1 VDVIIYGHSHE
12 PRSRLIRG
20 SLVFNP
26 GRARNSFGLITIDEE
41 IRAEIILFFM
51 VSTDLEKRIKTL
63 AQWMFEAKHLVVFT
77 GAGISTESGLPD
89 FRGPDG
95 IWTRQAKGLPQ
106 KMRDFSS
113 AEPNAGHMAIV
124 ELQKLGKLDF
134 LISQNVD
141 NLHLKSGI
149 RPDLLAELHG
159 NVTKL
164 RCTRCEAQVDKSA
177 GLEVCSCGGR
187 LVSSVVNF
195 GQPLPQKELADSYR
209 HSQRCDLFIVV
220 GSSLVVT
227 PAADMPKVAVKSGAR
242 LVIINQGKT
251 PLDRVAHLRFEE
263 RIGEVLPPAVA
274 QLAETVK

>member
-1 VDVIIYGHSHE
+1 MS
-12 PRSRLIRG
+12 PS
-20 SLVFNP
+20 
-26 GRARNSFGLITIDEE
+26 
-41 IRAEIILFFM
+41 
-51 VSTDLEKRIKTL
+51 DLAKRIKTL

-95 IWTRQAKGLPQ
+95 IWTRQAKGLPT
-106 KMRDFSS
+106 KARPFDSV
-113 AEPNAGHMAIV
+113 EPNVGHIAIV
-124 ELQKLGKLDF
+124 ELQKLGKLAF

-164 RCTRCEAQVDKSA
+164 RCTRCEVEMDRFPD
-177 GLEVCSCGGR
+177 LDTCPLCGGK

-195 GQPLPQKELADSYR
+195 GQSLPRKALADSYQ
-209 HSQRCDLFIVV
+209 HSKNCDLFIVV

-227 PAADMPKVAVKSGAR
+227 PAADMPKVALESGAR
-242 LVIINQGKT
+242 LVIINQGET
-251 PLDRVAHLRFEE
+251 PFDRVAHLRFWE
-263 RIGEVLPPAVA
+263 RIGEVLPPALA
-274 QLAETVK
+274 QLKELMKVSQ